1 MPAARLGSERLA
13 DFQVIKRLGKGAF
26 GDVFKVKRK
35 SDGNYYALKKVN
47 ISSMSTRE
55 VQDALN
61 EIRFLASVKHPNVV
75 GFLEAFLNEKSLD
88 LYVPNRS
95 HTHEHTS
102 FTQSVALTHLPC
114 PHRRLAPA
122 PAPAAAAAS

>member
-88 LYVPNRS
+88 L
-95 HTHEHTS
+95 
-102 FTQSVALTHLPC
+102 
-114 PHRRLAPA
+114 
-122 PAPAAAAAS
+122 